1 MELADR
7 GLAGEELLLLARG
20 RAEQGRLFGGVL
32 DPGRLQVLPEPA
44 VEVVSDG
51 DLALLA
57 SLFPESENPLGALV
71 LQIPSPQTGDRADA
85 GPGVGQGPQKSAIAE
100 AHDVGGVGRT
110 EQVAG
115 LGEGKAASLA
125 V

>member
-1 MELADR
+1 MGASWIPAASR
-7 GLAGEELLLLARG
+7 YS
-20 RAEQGRLFGGVL
+20 
-32 DPGRLQVLPEPA
+32 PEPA

-71 LQIPSPQTGDRADA
+71 LQIPSPKTGDRADA

-100 AHDVGGVGRT
+100 AHDVGGVDRT

-115 LGEGKAASLA
+115 LGDGKAGSLA